1 MQKNFENRVDLFDK
15 LKKLGLSDFGE
26 LTEISNQGQK
36 KRWQFKCEAIRKLCL
51 LICQIGIIGN
61 SNYTRL
67 RQI

>member
-36 KRWQFKCEAIRKLCL
+36 KR
-51 LICQIGIIGN
+51 
-61 SNYTRL
+61 
-67 RQI
+67 